1 MGPTI
6 SLGRVLG
13 IPLWISYTW
22 FIILGL
28 VIFLS
33 RGFFKD
39 AHPEWSVPEQWIVAG
54 ATSLLFFLSILLH
67 ELSHSVLAV
76 RKGIPV
82 RGITLFLFGGM
93 SQIAREA
100 HRPFLEFII
109 AAVGPISSLILG
121 ALFAGLALLLWN
133 VNDHIASM
141 SSSLAFINVSLGIFN
156 LLPGFP
162 LDGGRVL
169 RSIIWGVTGNYW
181 GATLVAN
188 RGGQLLALLLI
199 VGGITQLV
207 FLGQPQGL
215 WVVAVGGFLAMAA
228 NASHKQFKLR
238 RRLQGYHA
246 RDLMDLTSPSI
257 PAGTTLETLVKEY
270 PVPNRNQI
278 YLVTKAENLL
288 GFITQR
294 TIAQVPQAM
303 WPTTK
308 VEQAMRSAN
317 HVPSV
322 EPDAEAY
329 QAMEL
334 MEEEGSPI
342 VCILDRERVSG
353 FITQGGALH
362 ILARR
367 NTGP

>member
-13 IPLWISYTW
+13 IPLSVSYTW

-28 VIFLS
+28 VTFLS

-39 AHPEWSVPEQWIVAG
+39 VHPEWSVPEQWIVAG

-82 RGITLFLFGGM
+82 KGITLFLFGGI
-93 SQIAREA
+93 SQITREA
-100 HRPFLEFII
+100 ERPFLEFII
-109 AAVGPISSLILG
+109 AAVGPISSLMLG
-121 ALFAGLALLLWN
+121 ALFAGLTFVLWN

-141 SSSLAFINVSLGIFN
+141 ASSLALINVSLGIFN

-162 LDGGRVL
+162 LDGGRIL

-181 GATLVAN
+181 RATLVAN
-188 RGGQLLALLLI
+188 RGGQILALLLI
-199 VGGITQLV
+199 GGGITQLV

-215 WVVAVGGFLAMAA
+215 WVVAVGGFLAIAA

-238 RRLQGYHA
+238 RGLQGYYA

-257 PAGTTLETLVKEY
+257 PVGTTLETLIKEY
-270 PVPNRNQI
+270 PVPNRRQI
-278 YLVTKAENLL
+278 YMVTKAEGLL

-294 TIAQVPQAM
+294 TIAQVPQDM

-308 VEQAMRSAN
+308 VEQAMRSAS

-322 EPDAEAY
+322 EPDAEAF
-329 QAMEL
+329 QVMEL
-334 MEEEGSPI
+334 MEEQSSPI
-342 VCILDRERVSG
+342 VCVLDRARVSG

-367 NTGP
+367 NATP